1 MARGH
6 PGVTVTHR
14 DVGHDPP
21 PHVDEAWIAAAF
33 APPAERTRAMH
44 AALRT
49 SDELID
55 ELLAADVGVIGVPM
69 YNFGVPSGFKAYIDQ
84 IVRVGRT
91 FAFEPEDAG
100 EPYKPLVR
108 GKRVFVVVATG
119 DTGYETGGRYEKQNH
134 LDPYLRTVFRFI
146 GVTDVTF
153 HVGNDEFGGSRL
165 APRSATHGGA
175 SVRRSRRR
183 EPPIAPAACGTFF
196 QDLDKRSRYPGPR
209 ASSRERSLTP
219 RVRQNPARRT
229 EPRDSTS
236 AT

>member
-1 MARGH
+1 MTHLLHIDASPRGERSQSRRLTRELVDSWRAGH

-55 ELLAADVGVIGVPM
+55 ELLAADVWVIGVPM

-108 GKRVFVVVATG
+108 GKRG
-119 DTGYETGGRYEKQNH
+119 
-134 LDPYLRTVFRFI
+134 
-146 GVTDVTF
+146 
-153 HVGNDEFGGSRL
+153 
-165 APRSATHGGA
+165 
-175 SVRRSRRR
+175 VRRCRHR
-183 EPPIAPAACGTFF
+183 
-196 QDLDKRSRYPGPR
+196 
-209 ASSRERSLTP
+209 
-219 RVRQNPARRT
+219 
-229 EPRDSTS
+229 
-236 AT
+236 